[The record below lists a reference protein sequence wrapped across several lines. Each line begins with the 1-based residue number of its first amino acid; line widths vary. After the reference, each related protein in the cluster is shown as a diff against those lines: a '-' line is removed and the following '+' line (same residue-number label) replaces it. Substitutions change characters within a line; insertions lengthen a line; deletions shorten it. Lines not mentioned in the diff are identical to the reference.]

1 MAHKNFEKM
10 DNTENVE
17 KVEQGEKTE
26 GKEKESILSKVKNF
40 FAEHGKNKESKEQKS
55 EENDNKE
62 EKEDKKGNSFR
73 ESLRVT
79 QTPEEV
85 AKYNKE
91 HGVPDM
97 KTERPK
103 GGVERERGEDDP
115 RWNAYAVENG
125 TENNDN
131 KIDTDSLKNKE
142 KQEKIDAF
150 NAKMDESVI
159 KHGKMLE
166 NRRDLSIEE
175 KNEMQA
181 EFTEKAKTAKKEFAE
196 KMNTEMENNDNK
208 TDSE

>member
-1 MAHKNFEKM
+1 MQVPDKPGRSPSDIAKAYREKYGL
-10 DNTENVE
+10 DEN
-17 KVEQGEKTE
+17 
-26 GKEKESILSKVKNF
+26 
-40 FAEHGKNKESKEQKS
+40 
-55 EENDNKE
+55 
-62 EKEDKKGNSFR
+62 GNSLKP
-73 ESLRVT
+73 ST
-79 QTPEEV
+79 
-85 AKYNKE
+85 E
-91 HGVPDM
+91 H
-97 KTERPK
+97 PK